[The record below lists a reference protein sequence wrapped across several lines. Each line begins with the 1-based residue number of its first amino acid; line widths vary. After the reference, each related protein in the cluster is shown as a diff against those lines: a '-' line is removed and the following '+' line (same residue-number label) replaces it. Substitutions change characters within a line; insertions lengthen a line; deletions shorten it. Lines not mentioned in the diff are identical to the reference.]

1 MKRLLTAIAAA
12 FVLMSPHLARAEDTK
27 LIILVFVGIQN
38 LPLFAAQC
46 FFAKQGLDV
55 EKHGSRC

>member
-1 MKRLLTAIAAA
+1 
-12 FVLMSPHLARAEDTK
+12 
-27 LIILVFVGIQN
+27 VFVGIQN